1 MPVHIQ
7 SRAVKSEHFYCT
19 DVNLRFIRIG
29 VTFKGMR
36 LNEML

>member
-7 SRAVKSEHFYCT
+7 SRAVKPEVFHCT

-29 VTFKGMR
+29 LTFKGMR
-36 LNEML
+36 LNEMP